1 MDILI
6 PELQS
11 IREIDKSFA
20 KFSIREMIDTNTFE
34 TQQMLTLVAPE
45 PEAIIEQEIEVTQ
58 EEKTQN
64 FDIQNQ
70 EQTKY
75 FATIHSKFSKP
86 CSGISNS
93 NFFNKKEFSYC

>member
-1 MDILI
+1 MDILV

-45 PEAIIEQEIEVTQ
+45 PEAIIEEEIEVIQ
-58 EEKTQN
+58 ER
-64 FDIQNQ
+64 
-70 EQTKY
+70 KY
-75 FATIHSKFSKP
+75 KILISKIK
-86 CSGISNS
+86 
-93 NFFNKKEFSYC
+93 NKLL